1 MFEDATFES
10 NGRIKTRSRRWMIA
24 TFALNGAVLAVV
36 VLLPLIYPEALQSK
50 FMSVTLITPPVPESQ
65 PTKVEVAH
73 VEHRQSDYQ
82 GTDLVAPTK
91 IPSTIKSPTVPDS
104 PATSFDISSFSG
116 VPGSDRP
123 PALTSLTRPQ
133 PHVEPER
140 AIHISST
147 VIAGLIVDKKIP
159 SYPAIAKATHIQG
172 TVVLA
177 AVISKQG
184 TIENLRVVSG
194 PAMLQQ
200 AALDAVGHWRYRPY
214 MLNGEPVEIET
225 TVNVVFSL
233 EN

>member
-24 TFALNGAVLAVV
+24 TFALNGAVLAVI
-36 VLLPLIYPEALQSK
+36 VLLPLIYPEALQTK
-50 FMSVTLITPPVPESQ
+50 FLNTILIAPPVQASVP
-65 PTKVEVAH
+65 PKVEVVRNQAQ
-73 VEHRQSDYQ
+73 QSEYS
-82 GTDLVAPTK
+82 GTDLIMPTK
-91 IPSTIKSPTVPDS
+91 IPSGVKYPKDDGPVGIPNDVSTIG
-104 PATSFDISSFSG
+104 I
-116 VPGSDRP
+116 PGADGP
-123 PALTSLTRPQ
+123 PALAPFHRPQ
-133 PHVEPER
+133 PHVERER
-140 AIHISST
+140 PIAISSPI
-147 VIAGLIVDKKIP
+147 IAGLLIDKRVP
-159 SYPAIAKATHIQG
+159 PYPALARATHTQG

-177 AVISKQG
+177 ALISKQG

-214 MLNGEPVEIET
+214 ILNGESVEVET